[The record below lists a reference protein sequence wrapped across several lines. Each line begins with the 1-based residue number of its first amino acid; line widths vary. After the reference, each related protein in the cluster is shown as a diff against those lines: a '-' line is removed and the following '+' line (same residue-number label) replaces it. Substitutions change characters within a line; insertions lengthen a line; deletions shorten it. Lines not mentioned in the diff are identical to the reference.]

1 MQGVIGESYA
11 AVASGVMPLEAE
23 LQSNNFQGK
32 EADYEIAS
40 YFDTAHRLNRFG
52 ALLFMIP
59 PH

>member
-52 ALLFMIP
+52 ALLL
-59 PH
+59 